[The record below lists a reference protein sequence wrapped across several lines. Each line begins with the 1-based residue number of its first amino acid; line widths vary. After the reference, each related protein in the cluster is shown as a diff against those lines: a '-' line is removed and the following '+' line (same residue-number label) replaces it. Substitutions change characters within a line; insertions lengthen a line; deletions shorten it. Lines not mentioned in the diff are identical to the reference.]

1 MSEKNQTIMMIT
13 FWCITNIV
21 MWGRFVYLLIVK
33 RRKEAKE
40 FLLAC
45 LAMLT
50 PFGGPN
56 KVAWY
61 NENQLEKYGWWQQ
74 FKKWL
79 NQNDEL

>member
-50 PFGGPN
+50 PFGGVVIPLLMLVGILWVFAVFIPN
-56 KVAWY
+56 LIHK
-61 NENQLEKYGWWQQ
+61 E
-74 FKKWL
+74 
-79 NQNDEL
+79 D